1 MRIIEKMR
9 RITRMIIYYIFSN
22 NDGNDDININMIMKT
37 LKNDEYDN
45 MDVSANN
52 YNVDNNRNIERKY
65 SQIKT
70 LI

>member
-1 MRIIEKMR
+1 
-9 RITRMIIYYIFSN
+9 
-22 NDGNDDININMIMKT
+22 MIMKT